1 MEGVQG
7 AMAGLMGAGSSAGS
21 SSGKGRGGGASES
34 SAAKG
39 SSAEGRGAASSAMAQ
54 RLQGGADAS
63 EDGEGQ
69 GVVNVTFGDGLTRNG
84 KPRRSAEECPQCGQ
98 CFVDAALL
106 ERHVKQVHKRRSE
119 CAGGEKCTIS

>member
-1 MEGVQG
+1 
-7 AMAGLMGAGSSAGS
+7 
-21 SSGKGRGGGASES
+21 
-34 SAAKG
+34 
-39 SSAEGRGAASSAMAQ
+39 MAQ

-63 EDGEGQ
+63 EDGEVCPQCNAMQCNATQCNARLQDPVALVDHVELLHAQGQ